1 MNVTN
6 FANLFHQN
14 NVFQQNRPLGQML
27 NRTPVNDTLNRLSEN
42 LLTAQAQTKDLKAR
56 FDTLE
61 LSAEAVAFKET
72 SALEDV
78 PEGLLRFYLH
88 MCRFGASLSQG
99 QEDAL
104 TEYREQ
110 LSAFD
115 QTIEAYQDMLGGKT
129 ALPEHMRREDAA
141 LLLEATKAAREQFL
155 QEGAKEL
162 NRLSKERPLPKE
174 LLGSGY
180 AMITGRTED
189 DFARWQIDP
198 SAKNIYEEI
207 DRALASAHEVTS
219 VFQDGAAGIL
229 AELKRRGVWTGE
241 EPSLDA
247 QEPADSGAAARASL
261 FQDVYDSIWSM
272 LRKSA
277 AELRE

>member
-27 NRTPVNDTLNRLSEN
+27 NRPPVNDTLNRLSEN

-104 TEYREQ
+104 TEYRDQ

-162 NRLSKERPLPKE
+162 NRLSKEGPLPKE

-277 AELRE
+277 AELRD